1 MSYPVKCHIQSF
13 VISSHMSENCQMWQ
27 VSQETSFFW
36 LLTIWIYCL
45 LSNVNLRKVCCHLF
59 NVHASRLCHVFCFF
73 VWCFMSVVFCLM
85 FHAWCLIS
93 CVLCLVSDV
102 WYLMSGVLCLMS
114 FVSGVLCVI
123 QYFPCL
129 LTVVL
134 CLLSESLWVSLSCV
148 WMLHHLSCLVVHCFL
163 FFVSTTIYK
172 FYRILSCVHFIMFF
186 VLFILYASYFLFSVP
201 GLTSDFYKNIRCQ
214 L

>member
-1 MSYPVKCHIQSF
+1 MSYSLICYIQSY
-13 VISSHMSENCQMWQ
+13 VRKLSLRKY
-27 VSQETSFFW
+27 TSFDCG
-36 LLTIWIYCL
+36 TIWIYCL
-45 LSNVNLRKVCCHLF
+45 LSNVNLRKVCRHLF

-123 QYFPCL
+123 QYVSFL

-134 CLLSESLWVSLSCV
+134 CLLSQTTCLNPCGCLCPVYECYIILVVLLSTFFCFFLSVLPFTSSIVFCLVSILSCSLSCLYFTPV
-148 WMLHHLSCLVVHCFL
+148 FSYSVSLVLRQISIRLLDVSCN
-163 FFVSTTIYK
+163 FV
-172 FYRILSCVHFIMFF
+172 
-186 VLFILYASYFLFSVP
+186 
-201 GLTSDFYKNIRCQ
+201 
-214 L
+214 

>member
-1 MSYPVKCHIQSF
+1 MPYPVKCHIQSF

-123 QYFPCL
+123 QYVSFL

-163 FFVSTTIYK
+163 FFCQYYHLQV
-172 FYRILSCVHFIMFF
+172 LSYF
-186 VLFILYASYFLFSVP
+186 VLCPFYHVLCLVYIIRQLFLIQCPWSYVRFL
-201 GLTSDFYKNIRCQ
+201 
-214 L
+214 

>member
-1 MSYPVKCHIQSF
+1 MLYPVICQKIVKCDKSLRKY
-13 VISSHMSENCQMWQ
+13 
-27 VSQETSFFW
+27 TSFDCG
-36 LLTIWIYCL
+36 TIWIYCL

-93 CVLCLVSDV
+93 GVLCLVSDV
-102 WYLMSGVLCLMS
+102 RYLMSGVLCLMS

-123 QYFPCL
+123 QYVSFL

-163 FFVSTTIYK
+163 FFLSVLPFTSSIVFCLVS
-172 FYRILSCVHFIMFF
+172 ILSCSLSCLYYTPVISYSVSLVLRQMSIRLLDVSCNF
-186 VLFILYASYFLFSVP
+186 V
-201 GLTSDFYKNIRCQ
+201 
-214 L
+214 

>member
-85 FHAWCLIS
+85 VHAWCLIS
-93 CVLCLVSDV
+93 GVLCLV
-102 WYLMSGVLCLMS
+102 Y

-123 QYFPCL
+123 QYVSCL

-134 CLLSESLWVSLSCV
+134 CLLSGCLCPVYGCYFI
-148 WMLHHLSCLVVHCFL
+148 LVVLC
-163 FFVSTTIYK
+163 I
-172 FYRILSCVHFIMFF
+172 CCP
-186 VLFILYASYFLFSVP
+186 LFSVFCQYYHLQVLSYFVLCP
-201 GLTSDFYKNIRCQ
+201 FYHVLCLVYIIRQ
-214 L
+214 LFLIQCPWSYVRFL

>member
-1 MSYPVKCHIQSF
+1 MFMPQGCVICF
-13 VISSHMSENCQMWQ
+13 VFLSG
-27 VSQETSFFW
+27 VS
-36 LLTIWIYCL
+36 CL
-45 LSNVNLRKVCCHLF
+45 LF
-59 NVHASRLCHVFCFF
+59 
-73 VWCFMSVVFCLM
+73 FCLM

-93 CVLCLVSDV
+93 GVLCLVSHV

-123 QYFPCL
+123 QYVSCL

-163 FFVSTTIYK
+163 FFCQYYHLQV
-172 FYRILSCVHFIMFF
+172 LSYF
-186 VLFILYASYFLFSVP
+186 VLCPFYHVLCVVYIIRQLFLIQCLWSYVRFL
-201 GLTSDFYKNIRCQ
+201 
-214 L
+214 